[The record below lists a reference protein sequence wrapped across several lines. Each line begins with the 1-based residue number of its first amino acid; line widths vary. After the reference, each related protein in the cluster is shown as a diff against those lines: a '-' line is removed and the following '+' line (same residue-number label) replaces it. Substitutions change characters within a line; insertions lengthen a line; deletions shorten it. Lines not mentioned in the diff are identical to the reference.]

1 MSTSAKLIPA
11 DPAHFV
17 PGQVYSYDTP
27 YGMHYEGTFREYDEK
42 NGRTYVI
49 LGDASYSN
57 NRSNGTRGPTS
68 QAGRAKHELSDVRH
82 AKKIVTSSALPTH
95 PNYRHDHPSAIP
107 SLRTLARSQ
116 LSTKQEKDLK
126 SDLLMHGPGKL
137 FGTNSRRRRSRAL
150 HRTRHRASH
159 RAMRRARHRT
169 VKRSR
174 K

>member
-17 PGQVYSYDTP
+17 PGKVYSYDTP
-27 YGMHYEGTFREYDEK
+27 YGMHYEGTFREYDK
-42 NGRTYVI
+42 RNGRTYVV

-57 NRSNGTRGPTS
+57 NRSNGTRGPMS
-68 QAGRAKHELSDVRH
+68 EAGRATHELSDVRH
-82 AKKIVTSSALPTH
+82 AKMIVESSALPTH

-116 LSTKQEKDLK
+116 LRTKQEKDLK

-137 FGTNSRRRRSRAL
+137 FGTNSRRRSRVSHRASH
-150 HRTRHRASH
+150 HRTRH